1 MYLMII
7 IHVIVKRGE
16 LIWEWA

>member
-7 IHVIVKRGE
+7 I
-16 LIWEWA
+16 